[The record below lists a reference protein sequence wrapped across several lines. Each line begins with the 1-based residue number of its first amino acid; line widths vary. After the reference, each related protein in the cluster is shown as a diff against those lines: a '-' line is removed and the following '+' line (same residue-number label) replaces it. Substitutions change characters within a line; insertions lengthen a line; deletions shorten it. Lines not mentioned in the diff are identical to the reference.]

1 MIKLYY
7 SPGACSLAPH
17 VVLEE
22 IGAPYETEAVNL
34 KAGEQRRPEFLA
46 RNPKGAVPALD
57 TDHGVLTENVAI
69 LTYLAAI
76 HPEAGLAPTGD
87 AWAQAGLTSFLSFL
101 SSSIHPNIG
110 KLLFYPLDAEAK
122 AAQREVTL
130 AKMRLIEDSL
140 LVGPWALGETY
151 SVADPY
157 LMVFERWAR
166 SGGLLTAADFPRMNA
181 HLDAVQARPAV
192 ERALTQEGIA
202 KV

>member
-1 MIKLYY
+1 MTKLYY
-7 SPGACSLAPH
+7 SPGVCSLAPH
-17 VVLEE
+17 IVLEE
-22 IGAPYETEAVNL
+22 IGAPYEIEAVNL

-57 TDHGVLTENVAI
+57 TDHGVLTENTAI

-101 SSSIHPNIG
+101 ASSIHPNIG

-130 AKMRLIEDSL
+130 AKLRLIEDGL
-140 LVGPWALGETY
+140 LVAPWALGEAY